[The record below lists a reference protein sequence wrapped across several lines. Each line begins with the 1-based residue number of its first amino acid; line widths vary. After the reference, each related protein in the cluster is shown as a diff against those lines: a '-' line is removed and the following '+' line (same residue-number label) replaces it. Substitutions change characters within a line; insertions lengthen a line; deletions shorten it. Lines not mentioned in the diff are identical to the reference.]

1 MHITPDRFLP
11 LELIFNPN
19 WWNKMAGISFEKPF
33 YFDAK
38 TREANDV
45 LMRRVLF
52 ERFGAFGFG
61 EEDPRPQP
69 VIGSQFVAGGF
80 IIPGLLGADIR
91 FSSAEAPQPLPK
103 AFSRQD
109 IESFSRPVMKNT
121 WPMNELI
128 RSWDEQE
135 KEYGY
140 LIGDLNTD
148 GLLNAAYH
156 FYGPELFTDLLE
168 EPDRP
173 EKFMQEIS
181 ELIIETASYIH
192 NRTGS
197 YSVSVN
203 RMVSHLNPAPFIH
216 ANCSVQ
222 MISPRIYSRSQ
233 LPIEQKMA
241 EMIQPF
247 GIHHCGVQ
255 MEKYAKEYAKIPV
268 DFCDVGWGSDP
279 RKCREALPEAFL
291 NLRLSPIR
299 LLHCTPEEAAA
310 DAEYLL
316 CSIGPLDNTGI
327 CCINMD
333 YGTPDE
339 NIIAIC
345 ETVEKYRKV
354 AG

>member
-1 MHITPDRFLP
+1 MHISPDCFLP

-19 WWNKMAGISFEKPF
+19 WWNKTAGISFDKPF

-45 LMRRVLF
+45 LMRRILF
-52 ERFGAFGFG
+52 ERFGTYGFG
-61 EEDPRPQP
+61 DKNPQSRP

-80 IIPGLLGADIR
+80 IIPAMLGAEIR
-91 FSSAEAPQPLPK
+91 FSAAEAPQPLPK
-103 AFSRQD
+103 AFSKSE
-109 IESFSRPVMKNT
+109 IESFTRPIMKDT

-128 RSWDEQE
+128 KTWDEQE

-140 LIGDLNTD
+140 LTGDLNTD

-156 FYGPELFTDLLE
+156 FYGTDLFTDLLE

-173 EKFMQEIS
+173 EKFMYEIS
-181 ELIIETASYIH
+181 ELIVETASYIH
-192 NRTGS
+192 SRTAG
-197 YSVSVN
+197 YSISVN
-203 RMVSHLNPAPFIH
+203 RMASRLNPTPFIH

-222 MISPRIYSRSQ
+222 MISPRVYSRSQ

-241 EMIQPF
+241 ERIQPF

-255 MEKYAKEYAKIPV
+255 MEKYAREYAKIPV

-279 RKCREALPEAFL
+279 GKCREALPGAFL

-299 LLHCTPEEAAA
+299 LLRCTPDEAAS
-310 DAEYLL
+310 DTEYLL
-316 CSIGPLDNTGI
+316 SSVGSLDNVGI

-339 NIIAIC
+339 NIIAVC
-345 ETVEKYRKV
+345 ETVEKFRKV